1 MRIVINRAKSNTSKP
16 FPKLMIYE
24 ATGVIIIATGFFPY
38 TERDPLLKTTYIGV
52 VVYSGS
58 DEEATLGE
66 KGVLFSNEFVDFD
79 GSVTLSND

>member
-1 MRIVINRAKSNTSKP
+1 
-16 FPKLMIYE
+16 MIYE
-24 ATGVIIIATGFFPY
+24 TTGVIILATGLFPY
-38 TERDPLLKTTYIGV
+38 TERDLLLKTTYIGV

-66 KGVLFSNEFVDFD
+66 EGSLFSHNFIDFE